1 MSRCVVFQ
9 TSVSMINY
17 AYEHT
22 MFGSGWDLEYN
33 VKATGRGVSSGQT
46 AVLRDNQVRELS
58 LFEVASHIYIYVED
72 SK

>member
-1 MSRCVVFQ
+1 
-9 TSVSMINY
+9 MINY

-22 MFGSGWDLEYN
+22 MLGSGCDLEY

-46 AVLRDNQVRELS
+46 AVLRDNQVRGLS
-58 LFEVASHIYIYVED
+58 LFEVASHIYIYVEV